1 MDDDASVAALE
12 VLVIDVPLTLPTD
25 VSLMMPLISL
35 IGLQLVPRGKITPVF
50 FFIP

>member
-12 VLVIDVPLTLPTD
+12 VLVIHVPLTLPTD

-35 IGLQLVPRGKITPVF
+35 IGLQLVPRRKITPVF